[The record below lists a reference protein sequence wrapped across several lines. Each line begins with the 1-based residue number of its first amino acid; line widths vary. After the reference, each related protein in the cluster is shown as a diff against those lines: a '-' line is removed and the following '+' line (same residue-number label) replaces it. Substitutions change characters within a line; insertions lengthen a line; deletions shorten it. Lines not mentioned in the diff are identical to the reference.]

1 MRSLWVNFSLQCIL
15 RKKTISYL
23 VIYRMQDTVV
33 VVGKWIKK
41 ATLVVPTGASAATA
55 ATATAVAVQMEE
67 AFDNCVWFLDLLQT
81 FASSA
86 SLRT

>member
-1 MRSLWVNFSLQCIL
+1 
-15 RKKTISYL
+15 
-23 VIYRMQDTVV
+23 MQDTV

-41 ATLVVPTGASAATA
+41 ATLVVPTGASA
-55 ATATAVAVQMEE
+55 ATAVAVQMEE

>member
-1 MRSLWVNFSLQCIL
+1 
-15 RKKTISYL
+15 
-23 VIYRMQDTVV
+23 MQDTVV

-55 ATATAVAVQMEE
+55 ATAVAVQMEE

>member
-1 MRSLWVNFSLQCIL
+1 
-15 RKKTISYL
+15 
-23 VIYRMQDTVV
+23 MQDTVV

-41 ATLVVPTGASAATA
+41 ATLVVPTGASAATAATATA